1 MVGNLVSKTNYL
13 PGWAQLQGGSWRCN
27 CATITRV
34 NRSLKLYNV
43 GPPVVMWTLVN
54 KSPRNYYS
62 YKYAYHVYH
71 SEIGVISEP
80 QLGVLVNGGP
90 TLYSIYTWDN
100 PRNGGFLTRIHQ
112 TLNTYDSW
120 DDYQVSWRIS
130 NRMIAMVVDIS
141 VDLPYRSLNYIRL
154 LHIIYIHIHTYIYIY
169 VYNYC
174 YYTTIDQ
181 KPWVYHGI
189 SWYI

>member
-1 MVGNLVSKTNYL
+1 
-13 PGWAQLQGGSWRCN
+13 
-27 CATITRV
+27 
-34 NRSLKLYNV
+34 
-43 GPPVVMWTLVN
+43 MWTNL
-54 KSPRNYYS
+54 
-62 YKYAYHVYH
+62 A
-71 SEIGVISEP
+71 I
-80 QLGVLVNGGP
+80 VNGGP

-154 LHIIYIHIHTYIYIY
+154 LHIIYIYIYIHTYIYIY
-169 VYNYC
+169 MSIIIAITQLLIRNHGY
-174 YYTTIDQ
+174 IM
-181 KPWVYHGI
+181 VYHGI
-189 SWYI
+189 SNLSKRSVGRSHKWFRGWLGCNMAMGHLNPWILIPLFICSVRYCKL